1 MGAHQKPLKKSTC
14 IGQKEELKQKHKNAE
29 AKSTKPGEK
38 TSK

>member
-1 MGAHQKPLKKSTC
+1 MGAPETSQK
-14 IGQKEELKQKHKNAE
+14 KQLYRPKRRTQTKTRNAE